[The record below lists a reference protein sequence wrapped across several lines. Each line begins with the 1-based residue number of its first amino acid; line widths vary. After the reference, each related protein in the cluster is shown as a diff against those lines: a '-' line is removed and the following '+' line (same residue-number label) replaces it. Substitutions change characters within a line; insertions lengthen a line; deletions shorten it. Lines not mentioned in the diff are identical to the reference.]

1 MRLKR
6 RRLRIP
12 RSSTKNH
19 AIEDLAINLL
29 RKSLILI
36 HLMMILLIPSPSPSL
51 RPPKHPTK
59 YQRKREARREELS
72 TKRSMPTLMLRTQMM
87 RRI

>member
-19 AIEDLAINLL
+19 AIEDLAINLQGT
-29 RKSLILI
+29 LILI
-36 HLMMILLIPSPSPSL
+36 HLMMILLIPSPSPNL